1 LIDKV
6 KKIIKSVDEI
16 EDCKKEL
23 ISVKKEMLNG
33 LNYIKD
39 IGSELKQLKE
49 NQEKENKE
57 LISEKVLI
65 INNLKKVS
73 DDFNKELNDFKL
85 IKTKLKTD
93 VVEKVSLDIRKELSI
108 YIMNI
113 KDKIN
118 QLNEAANEIENVSKN
133 TGLILEEIKKFKQIS
148 SEIKKEDFELSKF
161 ANELRRNDSEKLNL
175 MKKIDMLEKLVSKMR
190 RQSR

>member
-23 ISVKKEMLNG
+23 ISVKKEMLKG